1 MGVVMLKPISAIY
14 DGKAELLNKQIAP
27 TVDKFERGYLYALR
41 LTNGYTKIGISADPV
56 LRMKSLKRGLRTT
69 SVEFDKLWLSIA
81 HINYKDNEKEA
92 LAFLVDKKKD
102 GEFFKVSFKDVL
114 SVVKKLS
121 VKTSYSITEIEEKE
135 AKRVRFNNWLNDIHG
150 LPRQQQN

>member
-1 MGVVMLKPISAIY
+1 MLKPISAIY
-14 DGKAELLNKQIAP
+14 EGKAELLNKQIAP
-27 TVDKFERGYLYALR
+27 TVDKFERGYLYVLR

-92 LAFLVDKKKD
+92 LAFLVDKKRMVNFSKCRS
-102 GEFFKVSFKDVL
+102 KMSFQLLRNFQLKPL
-114 SVVKKLS
+114 IPSL
-121 VKTSYSITEIEEKE
+121 
-135 AKRVRFNNWLNDIHG
+135 R
-150 LPRQQQN
+150 